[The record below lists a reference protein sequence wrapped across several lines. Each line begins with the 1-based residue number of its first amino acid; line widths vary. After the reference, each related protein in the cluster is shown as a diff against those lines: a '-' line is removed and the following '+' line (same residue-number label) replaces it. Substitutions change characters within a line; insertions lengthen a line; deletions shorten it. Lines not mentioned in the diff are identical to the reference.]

1 MQVPAQF
8 EYEVATSVDEAVS
21 LLRRYGPEARLVA
34 GGHSLIPMM
43 KLRLASPEVLVDIH
57 KLDDELRYVRDDE
70 GILRI
75 GALARHKDLLESPLI
90 RERYALLADAERLIA
105 DPLVRNMGT
114 VGGALANGDPA
125 EDLPAAFVA
134 LGGEVVVRG
143 PDGERTIAVEDLSI
157 GFYETALEPEEMIT
171 EARVS
176 GIPDGSSYTKVK
188 RRVGD
193 YAAAA
198 IGVALNMSGG
208 EIEDVGIGM
217 CGVGSRTLRARG
229 AEELLRGQRP
239 DAELYKR
246 AGERA
251 AEESDPIEDG
261 RGTVPYKRDLVKVLL
276 GRALEHAVERAS

>member
-1 MQVPAQF
+1 VQVPAQF

-21 LLRRYGPEARLVA
+21 LLRRYGPEARPVA

-43 KLRLASPEVLVDIH
+43 KLRLASPEVLIDIH
-57 KLDDELRYVRDDE
+57 KLDDELRYVRDD
-70 GILRI
+70 GGVLRI

-134 LGGEVVVRG
+134 LGGEVLVRG
-143 PDGERTIAVEDLSI
+143 PDGERTIAVDDLCI
-157 GFYETALEPEEMIT
+157 GYYETALEPDEIIT

-176 GIPDGSSYTKVK
+176 GVPDGSSYTKVK

-239 DAELYKR
+239 DAELYTQ

-276 GRALEHAVERAS
+276 GRALEKAVERTA